1 MHTLL
6 LLSMAVEAEKFPGS
20 TVITFI
26 PNFLISILSTSVNPS
41 CPYFVIQKAELHG
54 IPIFPLLPVT
64 FIIRPKSKLKEKNT
78 YKNLINFLLLVVN
91 GIISQDMQETYICAC
106 DCKNFNFCKK
116 ECFTIILIP
125 IYTKYI
131 L

>member
-26 PNFLISILSTSVNPS
+26 PNFRISILSTSVNPS

-64 FIIRPKSKLKEKNT
+64 FTIRPKSKLKEKKNFF
-78 YKNLINFLLLVVN
+78 KNLINFLLLVVN

-106 DCKNFNFCKK
+106 DCK
-116 ECFTIILIP
+116 ILIFAKWSASP
-125 IYTKYI
+125 
-131 L
+131 